1 MDAEFREKN
10 LSEIT
15 SSHSDGVADSSTV
28 MG

>member
-15 SSHSDGVADSSTV
+15 SSHSGAVADSSTV
-28 MG
+28 VS